1 MLTSSKHIQKV
12 NKTINLLCKLPT
24 NLSRALLVTICEL
37 FIRLHLHYGNILF
50 DQMFNNSF
58 DGRFGS
64 IYYNESLAI
73 TGAISV
79 ISREKLYQE
88 LGFESLQEQW

>member
-1 MLTSSKHIQKV
+1 
-12 NKTINLLCKLPT
+12 
-24 NLSRALLVTICEL
+24 
-37 FIRLHLHYGNILF
+37 
-50 DQMFNNSF
+50 MFNNSF
-58 DGRFGS
+58 DERFGS